1 MINYLCFYKGVVD
14 VFMNHGL
21 TCTVTCMEQ
30 TEPVKQTLELLPFFP
45 YSKDMNFHALKYFQD

>member
-30 TEPVKQTLELLPFFP
+30 TEPVKQTLELLPFFLIR
-45 YSKDMNFHALKYFQD
+45 KI